1 MNVQSSTHVQS
12 AGYSPSTN
20 SPMTEHVKQNH
31 DQSNNSA
38 VQQVRNE
45 RQLQLAEL
53 KGVKLSVGEEHLI
66 RVIDRAIKSLEG
78 PETRFEMK
86 VHDATNVVTIKVFNK
101 ETGELIR
108 EIPPE
113 KSLDLVVKMKEIAGI
128 LVDEKV

>member
-12 AGYSPSTN
+12 TGYSPITSN
-20 SPMTEHVKQNH
+20 PVAEPVKQGVEQPN
-31 DQSNNSA
+31 QSEIL
-38 VQQVRNE
+38 QVRSGK
-45 RQLQLAEL
+45 QLQLAEL
-53 KGVKLSVGEEHLI
+53 KGVKLSVGEEQLI
-66 RVIDRAIKSLEG
+66 RAIDRAIKSLEG

>member
-1 MNVQSSTHVQS
+1 MNVQSSNPMHST
-12 AGYSPSTN
+12 GYSSSTSGKTIDTN
-20 SPMTEHVKQNH
+20 SSRAANP
-31 DQSNNSA
+31 S

-45 RQLQLAEL
+45 KQLYEAEL
-53 KGVKLSVGEEHLI
+53 KGVKLSVGEEQLVK
-66 RVIDRAIKSLEG
+66 VIDRAIKALAG

-101 ETGELIR
+101 ETGELLR

-113 KSLDLVVKMKEIAGI
+113 KTLDLVAKMKEIAGI